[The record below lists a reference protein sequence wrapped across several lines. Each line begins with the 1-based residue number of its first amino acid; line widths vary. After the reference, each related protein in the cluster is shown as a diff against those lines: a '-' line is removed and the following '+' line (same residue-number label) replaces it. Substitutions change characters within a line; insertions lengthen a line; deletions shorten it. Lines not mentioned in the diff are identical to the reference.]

1 MEEEPGGDSQTVS
14 MEDFNKLKSKLDSRV
29 AELEKAVQAKEEQIA
44 NLDPATDDLGVQK
57 QLEKFKQD
65 QEAWVLEQKSRE
77 DKFAQDQLEWAR
89 NRISHEY
96 KVPLEEL
103 KDFSDAQ
110 AMEIYALKNKKE
122 IVDKTPDTTNVRG
135 SDRLRT
141 GLEKSW
147 GPLFQIK

>member
-65 QEAWVLEQKSRE
+65 QESHTSTRSLWKS
-77 DKFAQDQLEWAR
+77 
-89 NRISHEY
+89 
-96 KVPLEEL
+96 
-103 KDFSDAQ
+103 
-110 AMEIYALKNKKE
+110 
-122 IVDKTPDTTNVRG
+122 
-135 SDRLRT
+135 
-141 GLEKSW
+141 
-147 GPLFQIK
+147 